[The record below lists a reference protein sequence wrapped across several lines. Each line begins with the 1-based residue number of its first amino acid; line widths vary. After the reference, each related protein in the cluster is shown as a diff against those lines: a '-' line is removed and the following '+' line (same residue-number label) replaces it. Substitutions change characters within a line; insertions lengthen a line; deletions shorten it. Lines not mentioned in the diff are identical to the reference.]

1 LYFQTSQSGGTTT
14 IGQILATNFES
25 VAGPGLCNPSGGLT
39 CQYGPPTSLR
49 VERDGQ
55 VFTSTPS
62 TFWYDQARPTVPVA
76 PRAGDVVRVLVE
88 GQEKA
93 VVAFDGRPT
102 LDGNCMPPGGERVF
116 RGSFNPAATLEVTRE
131 QYQAPPVPA
140 ELSVV
145 GDRYEATFAQPSGT
159 SLVIATH
166 GTAPKTDG
174 GTIGVHSTLRAHR
187 PPCPVTEIKTSI
199 KPPARRRAIR
209 VRADRRFRLGH
220 RPVCPQALPACRV
233 EVKVE
238 PYGALPRLLGLRRY
252 KVEGGSSARAR
263 GRLRRSALARLRR
276 AGRLK
281 VIATIAIGAP
291 PTKVPPFVQGKPT
304 GKVAVVTLL
313 APR

>member
-1 LYFQTSQSGGTTT
+1 
-14 IGQILATNFES
+14 
-25 VAGPGLCNPSGGLT
+25 
-39 CQYGPPTSLR
+39 
-49 VERDGQ
+49 

-263 GRLRRSALARLRR
+263 GRLRRTAASWAPEGHRNDRHRGPAHQGPAVRPGQADRQGRGSDAPGAALTLLARLHARR
-276 AGRLK
+276 LR
-281 VIATIAIGAP
+281 
-291 PTKVPPFVQGKPT
+291 
-304 GKVAVVTLL
+304 
-313 APR
+313 PRRCLTERSGLG